1 MSSRG
6 PQQESPHSESGS
18 YQFAL
23 GSMMGETVTE
33 LRNLHHGTV
42 MELRTLR
49 TETVT
54 ELRALQGLISKA
66 TNLVHQILREQKATK
81 GSGLMA
87 QLSTLL
93 KLLLPYAVL
102 VTVVAG
108 KLSLKDFVPIL
119 RTYLQSLGVM

>member
-1 MSSRG
+1 MDYRG
-6 PQQESPHSESGS
+6 SHRENQHSESGS

-42 MELRTLR
+42 TELRTLR

-54 ELRALQGLISKA
+54 ELRALQALISRV
-66 TNLVHQILREQKATK
+66 TNIAHQILREQKTTK
-81 GSGLMA
+81 GAGLMA

-108 KLSLKDFVPIL
+108 KLSLKDLWPIL
-119 RTYLQSLGVM
+119 RTYLQSLGAM